1 MQTKFVPQQPFI
13 AHRDAV
19 IDLLNNETIARVD
32 RIERELTDGFNLI
45 NNHNYTITVF
55 GSARSNEND
64 PYYQKARKLTN
75 RLSDEGF
82 SIVTGGGAGIMEAAN
97 RGAFESEGKSI
108 GLNIVL
114 PYEQVLNAYT
124 TESMAF
130 RYFFTRKV
138 ILVYAAS
145 ALIAF
150 PGGFGTLDELTEVI
164 TLVQTGKMPSLPII
178 LVGSEFWRPL
188 DIFVREHLLGKELI
202 SPGDEA
208 LYHIT
213 DDLDEIVQI
222 VTYHRDATSVLATTS
237 T

>member
-1 MQTKFVPQQPFI
+1 MQTKFIPQQPFV

-19 IDLLNNETIARVD
+19 IDLLNNETVARVD

-45 NNHNYTITVF
+45 NKHNYTITVF
-55 GSARSNEND
+55 GSARSKED
-64 PYYQKARKLTN
+64 DFYYQKARKLTN
-75 RLSDEGF
+75 QLSDEGF
-82 SIVTGGGAGIMEAAN
+82 AVVTGGGAGIMEAAN

-114 PYEQVLNAYT
+114 PHEQVLNPYT
-124 TESMAF
+124 TESLAF

-178 LVGSEFWRPL
+178 LVGSEFWSPL
-188 DIFVREHLLGKELI
+188 DKFVNQYLLNQELI

-222 VTYHRDATSVLATTS
+222 VTYHRDATSALTATNK
-237 T
+237 